1 MRIHFQDKQ
10 QAARFASAVVNVTG
24 RPPVVARTETP
35 SWRVH
40 SPELNR
46 ELAGAICALLDN
58 GTPCHQVTLDRV
70 TAQLDAERRKL
81 QWLNADRETG
91 RATAARPIAPIEFA
105 AIRSRLREE
114 LAIAAR

>member
-10 QAARFASAVVNVTG
+10 QAARFATAVVNVPG
-24 RPPVVARTETP
+24 REPAVARTEAP

-40 SPELNR
+40 SPDLNR

-58 GTPCHQVTLDRV
+58 GTPSHQVTLDRV
-70 TAQLDAERRKL
+70 TAQLDAERSRL
-81 QWLNADRETG
+81 QWLTAQRPAPS
-91 RATAARPIAPIEFA
+91 RAVAPIEFA
-105 AIRSRLREE
+105 AIRSQLREE